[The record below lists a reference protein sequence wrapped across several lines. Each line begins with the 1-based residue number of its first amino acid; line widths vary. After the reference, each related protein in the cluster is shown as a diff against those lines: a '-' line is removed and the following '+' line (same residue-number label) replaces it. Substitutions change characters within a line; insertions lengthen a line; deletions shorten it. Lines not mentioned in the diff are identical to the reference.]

1 VRILVCAA
9 AAPAPPIK
17 GSRLALRALLE
28 ELGRDHEIHVLAF
41 RASGQQPPV
50 DDRPPSLVELPPAG
64 LVRRAGTHLGA
75 LARGRPCDVD
85 RLAAAIRPTAH
96 LAIVGREPPRRVL
109 ALAEREG
116 VKVTGEVS
124 DVRPWLT
131 GSRVFVCPMTIGSGI
146 KNKLL
151 EAMAS
156 ALPCVATPMA
166 LGGLTVRP
174 DEELLVADRDE
185 DLAREIVRVLDDD
198 ELAARLGE
206 AARAYVLAHHTW
218 KGAARAF
225 ERVYHEVCAVAA

>member
-1 VRILVCAA
+1 LGVTVIPNGVDASFYSRSTRCELDRDRIVFTGVMSAPPNLVAAQRLATRIL
-9 AAPAPPIK
+9 P
-17 GSRLALRALLE
+17 
-28 ELGRDHEIHVLAF
+28 
-41 RASGQQPPV
+41 
-50 DDRPPSLVELPPAG
+50 
-64 LVRRAGTHLGA
+64 LVRA
-75 LARGRPCDVD
+75 V
-85 RLAAAIRPTAH
+85 RPTAH
-96 LAIVGREPPRRVL
+96 LAIVGREPPTRVL

-156 ALPCVATPMA
+156 ALPCVATPLA

-198 ELAARLGE
+198 KLAARLGE

-218 KGAARAF
+218 RGAARAF
-225 ERVYHEVCAVAA
+225 ERVYHEVCAAAA